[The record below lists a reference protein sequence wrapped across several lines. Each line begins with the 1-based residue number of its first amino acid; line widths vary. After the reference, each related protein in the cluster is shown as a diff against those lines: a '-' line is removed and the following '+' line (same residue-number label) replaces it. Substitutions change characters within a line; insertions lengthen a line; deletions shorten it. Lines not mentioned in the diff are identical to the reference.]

1 MLHAPQDFAGLR
13 RTSRKNQLFRTIS
26 CFGRKGRG
34 DKRKFIGASLAVLFV
49 LAQSFAAHAGPNAS
63 VATPDEE
70 DYLLILDSLSNPALL
85 PPLVDLGLINESLEN
100 SIPDIIDEWPT
111 VGVGGC
117 LLSTTAPWKSTN
129 GLRVKGEAG
138 YACGSNRTK
147 ISVTVCLQVRGADRW
162 VVMEGSCRHRAAA
175 NESVVYKKTSGYCR
189 SGTWKYR
196 TIAVGEA
203 TGPNG
208 AQDAA
213 ISKSAPSTIYCRTF

>member
-1 MLHAPQDFAGLR
+1 M
-13 RTSRKNQLFRTIS
+13 
-26 CFGRKGRG
+26 
-34 DKRKFIGASLAVLFV
+34 RKFIGASLAVLFV
-49 LAQSFAAHAGPNAS
+49 LVQSFAAHAGPSDAA

-85 PPLVDLGLINESLEN
+85 PPLIDLGLINESLEN

-117 LLSTTAPWKSTN
+117 LLSTTAPSKSSN
-129 GLRVKGEAG
+129 GLRVKGDAG

-162 VVMEGSCRHRAAA
+162 IIMEGSCRERAGA
-175 NESVVYKKTSGYCR
+175 NESVVYKKTSAYCR
-189 SGTWKYR
+189 PGTWKYR

-213 ISKSAPSTIYCRTF
+213 ISKSAASQISCRTFGF